1 MEIDIPPMG
10 ENRMPK
16 DSWDMASNLG
26 VNYLPYMSWIEWMY
40 NLNRYKIGYMLMPA
54 MASGSF
60 ALNCAYL
67 GIPCIGWKKAD
78 TQRILFPDLAIDL
91 FDNKKA
97 LELTLKLTND
107 SDFYNK
113 ISAKA
118 KEIYHKEFTQE
129 KMLELLK

>member
-1 MEIDIPPMG
+1 M
-10 ENRMPK
+10 
-16 DSWDMASNLG
+16 
-26 VNYLPYMSWIEWMY
+26 
-40 NLNRYKIGYMLMPA
+40 KI
-54 MASGSF
+54 
-60 ALNCAYL
+60 
-67 GIPCIGWKKAD
+67 
-78 TQRILFPDLAIDL
+78 
-91 FDNKKA
+91 KKA